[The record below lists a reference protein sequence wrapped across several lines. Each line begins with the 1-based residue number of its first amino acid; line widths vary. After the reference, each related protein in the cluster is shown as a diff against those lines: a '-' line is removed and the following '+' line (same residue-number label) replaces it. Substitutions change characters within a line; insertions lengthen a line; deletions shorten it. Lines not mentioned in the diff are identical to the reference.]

1 MNERIFCVYMH
12 KNKINGKVYIG
23 ATSQKPEV
31 RWAKGLGYKG
41 NKKFY
46 DDILEYGWDCFEHTI
61 IIDNL
66 NQEESQA
73 LEQHY
78 IKKYRDICYNKSVG
92 GEPRVIKTKEQPRK
106 SSKQQLKY
114 TQSYYERHREEIINK
129 NKKNQK
135 NKREYYNEY
144 KREYYYA
151 NEEYHQRKIQ
161 YQRDY
166 RARKKL
172 EFANNN

>member
-31 RWAKGLGYKG
+31 RWAKGLGYKD

-46 DDILEYGWDCFEHTI
+46 GDILKYGWDNFEHTI

-66 NQEESQA
+66 NQEQSQV
-73 LEQHY
+73 LERYY
-78 IKKYRDICYNKSVG
+78 ISKYKDNCYNKQIG
-92 GEPRVIKTKEQPRK
+92 GEQRTLKPKVIKSTRK
-106 SSKQQLKY
+106 QIDYSK
-114 TQSYYERHREEIINK
+114 SYYERHKEEIIKRSIKRQQENREQY
-129 NKKNQK
+129 NALKKK
-135 NKREYYNEY
+135 
-144 KREYYYA
+144 YYYD
-151 NEEYHQRKIQ
+151 NEEYRQRKIQ

-166 RARKKL
+166 RAKKKL
-172 EFANNN
+172 EVQFDND